1 MFRIFRNWVDRYF
14 SNEEALLLLLLLI
27 AGLVAVLTLG
37 EVLAPM
43 IASIIIAF
51 LMQGM
56 VGRLRSWGCPH
67 WLAVSA
73 AFMVLMA
80 VVVTFFLVVLPIIWN
95 QLVKFFGELPRM
107 IIEGQSL
114 LMLLPEKY
122 PQLISER
129 ALTEMLSSMTSEIS
143 HLGQGVVSFSVANI
157 PLLLG
162 LLVYLV
168 LVPILVFFFL
178 KDSGLIIDWC
188 AKFLPANRPM
198 MSKVWEEM
206 NQQFANYV
214 RGKVIE
220 IFIVGAVSYIVFL
233 VLGLNYAAL
242 LAIAVGLSVVIPYIG
257 AAVVTLPVAMVAYFQ
272 WGWSSEFI
280 WLMLA
285 YGVIQALDGNVLV
298 PLLFSEAVN
307 LHPVAIIL
315 AVLVFGGLWGF
326 WGVFFAIPLATLV
339 KAILYAWPIAAQVVS
354 ASGESVVEP
363 LHHPSYPHE
372 RGGE

>member
-1 MFRIFRNWVDRYF
+1 MLKIFRNWLDRYF

-27 AGLVAVLTLG
+27 AGLVVVLTLG
-37 EVLAPM
+37 QVLAPM
-43 IASIIIAF
+43 IASIVIAF

-56 VGRLRSWGCPH
+56 VARLRQWGAPH
-67 WLAVSA
+67 WLAVSI

-80 VVVTFFLVVLPIIWN
+80 MLVTLFFVVLPILWH

-107 IIEGQSL
+107 IVEWQNL
-114 LMLLPEKY
+114 VMLLPEKY

-129 ALTEMLSSMTSEIS
+129 QLSDIFASMTSEIS
-143 HLGQGVVSFSVANI
+143 SLGQGLLSFSLANVPVLI
-157 PLLLG
+157 G

-178 KDSGLIIDWC
+178 KDSRLIIDWC
-188 AKFLPANRPM
+188 ANYLPKNRPM
-198 MSKVWEEM
+198 MSRIWQEM

-220 IFIVGAVSYIVFL
+220 ILIVGAVSYVVFFL
-233 VLGLNYAAL
+233 LGLNYAAL
-242 LAIAVGLSVVIPYIG
+242 LAIVVGLSVLVPYIG
-257 AAVVTLPVAMVAYFQ
+257 AAVATLPVAFVAYFQ
-272 WGWSSEFI
+272 WGWASEFI
-280 WLMLA
+280 YVMFA
-285 YGVIQALDGNVLV
+285 YGIIQALDGNVLV

-339 KAILYAWPIAAQVVS
+339 KAILYAWPIAAQRVS
-354 ASGESVVEP
+354 HVGEAEC
-363 LHHPSYPHE
+363 E
-372 RGGE
+372 

>member
-1 MFRIFRNWVDRYF
+1 MLKIFQNWLDRYF
-14 SNEEALLLLLLLI
+14 SDEEALLLLLMI
-27 AGLVAVLTLG
+27 AVGLVAVLTMG
-37 EVLAPM
+37 QVLAPM
-43 IASIIIAF
+43 IASIVIAF

-56 VGRLRSWGCPH
+56 VARLRSWGAPH
-67 WLAVSA
+67 WLAVSFA
-73 AFMVLMA
+73 
-80 VVVTFFLVVLPIIWN
+80 FLVLVASLVALLLVVMPILWN
-95 QLVKFFGELPRM
+95 QLLRFFSELPRM
-107 IIEGQSL
+107 IVEGQNA

-122 PQLISER
+122 PRLISER
-129 ALTEMLSSMTSEIS
+129 QLEQLFTTMTAELST
-143 HLGQGVVSFSVANI
+143 LGQDLVSFSVANL
-157 PLLLG
+157 PLLIG
-162 LLVYLV
+162 LLIYLI

-178 KDSGLIIDWC
+178 KDSSVIIAWC
-188 AKFLPANRPM
+188 AKFLPKNRPM
-198 MSKVWEEM
+198 MSKVWQEM

-220 IFIVGAVSYIVFL
+220 ILIVGIVSYAVFAFM
-233 VLGLNYAAL
+233 GLNYAAL

-257 AAVVTLPVAMVAYFQ
+257 AAVVTLPVALVAFFQ

-280 WLMLA
+280 YLMFA

-339 KAILYAWPIAAQVVS
+339 KAILYAWPIAVEEVS
-354 ASGESVVEP
+354 HGHIQTVET
-363 LHHPSYPHE
+363 LGAVDSLE
-372 RGGE
+372 RDR

>member
-1 MFRIFRNWVDRYF
+1 MLKIFRNWLDRYF

-27 AGLVAVLTLG
+27 AGLVVVLTLG
-37 EVLAPM
+37 QVLAPM
-43 IASIIIAF
+43 IASIVIAF

-56 VGRLRSWGCPH
+56 VARLRQWGAPH
-67 WLAVSA
+67 WLAVTT

-80 VVVTFFLVVLPIIWN
+80 MLVTLFFVILPIMWH

-107 IIEGQSL
+107 IVEWQNL
-114 LMLLPEKY
+114 VMLLPEKY

-129 ALTEMLSSMTSEIS
+129 QLSEIFASMTSEIS
-143 HLGQGVVSFSVANI
+143 SLGQGLVSFSLANVPVLI
-157 PLLLG
+157 G

-178 KDSGLIIDWC
+178 KDSRIIIDWC
-188 AKFLPANRPM
+188 ANYLPKNRPM
-198 MSKVWEEM
+198 MSRVWQEM

-220 IFIVGAVSYIVFL
+220 ILIVGAVSYVVFFL
-233 VLGLNYAAL
+233 LGLNYAAL
-242 LAIAVGLSVVIPYIG
+242 LAIVVGLSVLVPYIG
-257 AAVVTLPVAMVAYFQ
+257 AAVTTLPVAFVAYFQ

-280 WLMLA
+280 YVMLA

-307 LHPVAIIL
+307 LHPVVIIL

-339 KAILYAWPIAAQVVS
+339 KAILYAWPIAAQRVS
-354 ASGESVVEP
+354 HV
-363 LHHPSYPHE
+363 
-372 RGGE
+372 GGAECE